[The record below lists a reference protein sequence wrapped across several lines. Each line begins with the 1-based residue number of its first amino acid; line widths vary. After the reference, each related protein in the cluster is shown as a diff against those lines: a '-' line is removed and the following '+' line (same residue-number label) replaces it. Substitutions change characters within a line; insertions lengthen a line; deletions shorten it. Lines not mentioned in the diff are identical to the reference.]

1 VGGPPTHRLTFT
13 HATWAGGART
23 ASTCAD
29 SHGLSLRRYGR
40 PSELRPSSVGSLFL
54 VTRSIPV
61 PLRVRH
67 RYRVAG
73 RLAAAMLSWPSRPST
88 PFASLPRSSSSPS
101 LLSAEDSRLPRALPD
116 FESPTSPFSPAFRN
130 TFAARWQAH
139 PRGPFNTPERVAA
152 ARAARLELPAAGMR
166 SGFEARQQALR
177 RSVGGFHSSGDSGLP
192 ASPFSSPLGR
202 ESPSRPLTPHLSSAS
217 RIATPSGLRATPR
230 LVTQGSLHGH
240 GVQRPSWWGDG
251 L

>member
-1 VGGPPTHRLTFT
+1 MQRGRRTVRQVLVLTLMAFLCDRSI
-13 HATWAGGART
+13 APLR
-23 ASTCAD
+23 SPVRTCAVF
-29 SHGLSLRRYGR
+29 GR
-40 PSELRPSSVGSLFL
+40 FFLCRDGHPSIRVR
-54 VTRSIPV
+54 V
-61 PLRVRH
+61 LRVRVARH
-67 RYRVAG
+67 RYYRVAG

-88 PFASLPRSSSSPS
+88 PFVSLPRSSSSPS

-202 ESPSRPLTPHLSSAS
+202 EAPSRPLTPHLSSAS